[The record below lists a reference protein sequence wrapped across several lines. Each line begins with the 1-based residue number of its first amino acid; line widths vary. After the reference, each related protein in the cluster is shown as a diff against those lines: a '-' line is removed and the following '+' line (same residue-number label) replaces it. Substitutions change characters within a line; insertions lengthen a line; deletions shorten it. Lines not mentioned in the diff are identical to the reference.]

1 MAEAAGMQEDL
12 RAIVDSITAEVKSL
26 SEVDRSLQMPLTL
39 LYRMN
44 ALETL
49 LSHVYSFCI
58 RV

>member
-12 RAIVDSITAEVKSL
+12 RAIVDSITAEVTSL
-26 SEVDRSLQMPLTL
+26 SVVDRSLQMPLIL

-49 LSHVYSFCI
+49 LSHVYIYCFK
-58 RV
+58 V

>member
-12 RAIVDSITAEVKSL
+12 RAIVDSITAEVTSL
-26 SEVDRSLQMPLTL
+26 SVVDRSLQMPLIL

-49 LSHVYSFCI
+49 LSHVYSYCI
-58 RV
+58 KV